1 MSFGLY
7 VHWPYCESKC
17 PYCDFNS
24 HVADRIN
31 PERWVEAYRQEII
44 RIAESTPDAVLT
56 TIFFG
61 GGTPSLMK
69 PEVVAA
75 VIDTARIAWRCSND
89 IEISMEANPG
99 SVDIAR
105 FKAYRAA
112 GVNRVSLGIQA
123 LDDGDLR
130 RLGRMHSQQDALRA
144 VEVAQAVFSRVS
156 FDLMYGRQHQT
167 VNDWRSELD
176 LALKLGTGHLS
187 LYQLTI
193 EDGTVFGRRHAL
205 GQLPGLPGEDLSVDF
220 FHATQEL
227 CDAVGMPA
235 YEVSNHARPGEHCR
249 HNLIYWTAGTYA
261 AIGPGAHGRL
271 GTGLERRATEAI
283 RDPSAW
289 LAAVERKGSGDQEV
303 AGLSRSEQV
312 SEALLMG
319 LRLTDGVPLE
329 RLRDLGAQTD
339 SWRSR
344 GRLVDAGL
352 LQPEPGVLRTTLQ
365 GRLLLNAVLG
375 ELSSDLRVDQT

>member
-1 MSFGLY
+1 MPFGLY
-7 VHWPYCESKC
+7 VHWPYCGSKC

-31 PERWVEAYRQEII
+31 PDRWAAAYRHEIA
-44 RIAESTPDAVLT
+44 RIAESTPDEVLT

-69 PEVVAA
+69 PDVVAA
-75 VIDTARIAWRCSND
+75 VIDAARAAWRCSND

-99 SVDIAR
+99 SVEVAR

-112 GVNRVSLGIQA
+112 GVNRVSLGVQA
-123 LDDGDLR
+123 LHDRDLR

-144 VEVAQAVFSRVS
+144 VEVAEAIFSRVNI
-156 FDLMYGRQHQT
+156 DLMYGRQHQT
-167 VNDWRSELD
+167 VTDWRSELD
-176 LALKLGTGHLS
+176 FALKLGTGHLS

-220 FHATQEL
+220 FYVTQEL
-227 CDAVGMPA
+227 CDAAGMPA
-235 YEVSNHARPGEHCR
+235 YEVSNHARPSEHCR

-271 GTGLERRATEAI
+271 GIGPERRATEAI

-289 LAAVERKGSGDQEV
+289 LASVERKGNGDQEV
-303 AGLSRSEQV
+303 SGLSRSEQV

-329 RLRDLGAQTD
+329 RLRDLGAQTE
-339 SWRSR
+339 SWHSR
-344 GRLVDAGL
+344 RRLVDAGL
-352 LQPEPGVLRTTLQ
+352 LQPDPAALRTTLQ